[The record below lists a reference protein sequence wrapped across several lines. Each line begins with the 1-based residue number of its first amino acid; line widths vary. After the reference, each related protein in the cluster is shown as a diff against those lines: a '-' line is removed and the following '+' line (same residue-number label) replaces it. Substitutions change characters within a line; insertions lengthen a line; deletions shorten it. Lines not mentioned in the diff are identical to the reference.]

1 MTRYGMAIDKTKCI
15 GCKTC
20 LMACKISNNLPRD
33 VWFNRYETEG
43 AEAEF
48 AAVGTYPNLKMV
60 SYTVACQHCA
70 NPACVS
76 VCPTGASIQD
86 EDGIVRVL
94 EDKCIGCKS
103 CIQACPYDVRTLIE
117 KPEYYTDD
125 VQLGRHTETPCTDG
139 VVAKCTFC
147 KDLIVQGKNP
157 ACMDLCPARAR
168 FWGDLDDPDSEL
180 SKLIAARDYDL
191 LMEEVGTEPS
201 VFYLK

>member
-1 MTRYGMAIDKTKCI
+1 
-15 GCKTC
+15 
-20 LMACKISNNLPRD
+20 MACKVSNNLPRD
-33 VWFNRYETEG
+33 VWFNRYVTEG

-60 SYTVACQHCA
+60 SYTVACQHCK
-70 NPACVS
+70 NPACVA

-86 EDGIVRVL
+86 DDGIVRVL

-117 KPEYYTDD
+117 KPEYYVDD
-125 VQLGRHTETPCTDG
+125 VQLGRRTEIPCTDG

-168 FWGDLDDPDSEL
+168 FWGDLDDPNSDV
-180 SKLIAARDYDL
+180 SKLIASRDDDVL
-191 LMEEVGTEPS
+191 REDAGTEPR

>member
-33 VWFNRYETEG
+33 VWFNRYVTED

-60 SYTVACQHCA
+60 SYTVACQHCK
-70 NPACVS
+70 NPACVA

-86 EDGIVRVL
+86 DDGIVRVL

-117 KPEYYTDD
+117 KPEYYVDD
-125 VQLGRHTETPCTDG
+125 VQLGRHTEVPLHRRRG
-139 VVAKCTFC
+139 GEVHV
-147 KDLIVQGKNP
+147 LQGP
-157 ACMDLCPARAR
+157 HRPGQEPRLHGPVPGPRPLLGR
-168 FWGDLDDPDSEL
+168 FGRPEL
-180 SKLIAARDYDL
+180 LTCR
-191 LMEEVGTEPS
+191 G
-201 VFYLK
+201 